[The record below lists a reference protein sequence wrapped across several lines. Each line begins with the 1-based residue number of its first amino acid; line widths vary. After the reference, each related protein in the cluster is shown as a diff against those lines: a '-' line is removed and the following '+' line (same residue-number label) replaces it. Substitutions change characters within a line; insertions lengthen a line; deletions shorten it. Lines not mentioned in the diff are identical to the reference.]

1 MKYRKRTS
9 EKERKRKYININHV
23 HNFYAYYPYFN
34 MVKLENEKQNIEG
47 LFEFEYRFFFFL
59 VFIHSRDEK
68 VRAMRCRARKYAST
82 PKYIKNKTK
91 KNRITC
97 YMRQNYR

>member
-47 LFEFEYRFFFFL
+47 LFEFEYRFFFFG
-59 VFIHSRDEK
+59 FYSFEGRKSESN
-68 VRAMRCRARKYAST
+68 AMQS
-82 PKYIKNKTK
+82 K
-91 KNRITC
+91 KIRFDSKI
-97 YMRQNYR
+97 Y